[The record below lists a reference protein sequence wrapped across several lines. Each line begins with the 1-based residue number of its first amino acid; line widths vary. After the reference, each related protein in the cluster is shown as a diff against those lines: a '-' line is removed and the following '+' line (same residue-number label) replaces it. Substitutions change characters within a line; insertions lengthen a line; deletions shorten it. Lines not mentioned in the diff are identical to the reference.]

1 MLLIILLL
9 PFMFLKRKYG
19 AVVRALITAI
29 FFVSASPSWAAEV
42 TITDGDTL
50 VLNGSPHRLD
60 GIYAPET
67 DQVCLNETGAV
78 WTCGIEARD
87 QLKEFVGKRD
97 VRCDGKKYDT
107 VYRNRRISICRIE
120 GEAMSL
126 NQWLVREG
134 WALNFEPYAK
144 GRFKADQDEARE
156 KGRGLWKGC
165 FSPPQLARRG
175 NKNTSTLLGAACA
188 KRKVGETRDI
198 LFPDNPAMPAGC
210 SIKGKLA
217 ARANFTGH
225 RGIYHMESCRSY
237 GRTKRPDRWFC
248 SEDEAQAEGFR
259 KAFTC

>member
-1 MLLIILLL
+1 VLPIILALL
-9 PFMFLKRKYG
+9 FTFSKRKYG

-50 VLNGSPHRLD
+50 VLNGTPHRLD
-60 GIYAPET
+60 GIYAPKT

-107 VYRNRRISICRIE
+107 VYRNRRITVCRVE
-120 GEAMSL
+120 GETMSL

-165 FSPPQLARRG
+165 FSPPQSARRG
-175 NKNTSTLLGAACA
+175 NKSTSPLLGAACT
-188 KRKVGETRDI
+188 KGKVGEIREI
-198 LFPDNPAMPAGC
+198 LFPDIPAMPPGC

-248 SEDEAQAEGFR
+248 SEGEAQAEGFR